1 MDCKRQRK
9 RKMGRRWEWTIKG
22 CIIPPTSHSSAS
34 APPSVDPCPTK
45 WQKDKTSMLHL
56 FTPSCYISIPTCLP
70 VTVFESRWL
79 EGERNWLGQIKWL
92 WSTCYKVINCWPLG
106 STLVMLHL
114 RDSLVLEL
122 ICLKMSGL
130 ILSPLNKSALIC
142 FSFQVT
148 ILNKS
153 RRPSLMST

>member
-34 APPSVDPCPTK
+34 APPSVNPCPTK

-70 VTVFESRWL
+70 VTIFESRWL
-79 EGERNWLGQIKWL
+79 EGERNWLRQIDQSSNGLPGAYSISKEEA
-92 WSTCYKVINCWPLG
+92 INTTSISIGKNWKN
-106 STLVMLHL
+106 
-114 RDSLVLEL
+114 SLFRLADAHNSHNITSCNNPATPIDV
-122 ICLKMSGL
+122 
-130 ILSPLNKSALIC
+130 
-142 FSFQVT
+142 
-148 ILNKS
+148 
-153 RRPSLMST
+153 R